1 MPPAVRIVLV
11 EPSHP
16 GNIGSAA
23 RAMKT
28 MGLADL
34 VLVNPKI
41 FPSAEA
47 TALAAG
53 AADVLTSARVV
64 SSLAEAIA
72 DCGYIAATTSRPRT
86 HYWEILSPRDFAERV
101 ATLPA
106 ATPTAILFGS
116 ERYGLASED
125 LQCCNVIVNIP
136 ANPAYMSLNLAMAV
150 QVLSYELA
158 VARERP
164 SSQIQMEIALAPAS
178 ELQRLYAHIE
188 QVLALVDFPDRT
200 GGGHLM
206 ARVRR
211 LFNRA
216 MLDQNEVN
224 ILRGM
229 LTAIEGRRRAAGAP
243 KP

>member
-1 MPPAVRIVLV
+1 MSSAVRIVLV

-47 TALAAG
+47 MALAAG
-53 AADVLTSARVV
+53 AVDVLTRARVV
-64 SSLAEAIA
+64 STLAEAVA
-72 DCGYIAATTSRPRT
+72 DCGFIAATTSRPRT
-86 HYWEILSPRDFAERV
+86 HYWEVLTPRDFAERV
-101 ATLPA
+101 TALA
-106 ATPTAILFGS
+106 ASTRTAILFGS

-125 LQCCNVIVNIP
+125 LQCCNVIVSIP
-136 ANPAYMSLNLAMAV
+136 ANPAYLSLNLAMAV
-150 QVLSYELA
+150 QILTYEVA
-158 VARERP
+158 VAQGRP
-164 SSQIQMEIALAPAS
+164 SSQIQMEMALAPAA
-178 ELQRLYAHIE
+178 ELQRLYEHME
-188 QVLALVDFPDRT
+188 QILGLVDFPDRT

-206 ARVRR
+206 TRLRR

-216 MLDQNEVN
+216 ALDQNEVN
-224 ILRGM
+224 ILRGV
-229 LTAIEGRRRAAGAP
+229 LTAIEGKRRPAGAP
-243 KP
+243 KS